1 MTTEEFPFTLVLAT
15 HNAGKVSEM
24 RRLLEALPVRVLTS
38 ADLAATPDVEEDAD
52 TLAGNAAKKARAF
65 LEATG
70 LPSLADDTGLSV
82 RALGGRPGVHSA
94 RYAGAACDAEAN
106 RTLLLR
112 EMRSAEDRSAAFTTV
127 VAYAHARGLLYFEGT
142 CTGRILR
149 AGRGAGG
156 FGYDCLFCADGH
168 SRSFAE
174 LTPAEKN
181 AVSHRGKALRA
192 FREYMHSRLGTGHD
206 RPDSTRS

>member
-1 MTTEEFPFTLVLAT
+1 MTTERLPLTLVLAT

-24 RRLLEALPVRVLTS
+24 RRLLEALPVRILTS
-38 ADLAATPDVEEDAD
+38 ADLAAAPEVEEDAD

-65 LEATG
+65 HEATG

-82 RALGGRPGVHSA
+82 RALDGRPGVHSA
-94 RYAGAACDAEAN
+94 RYAGAACDAAAN
-106 RTLLLR
+106 RKLLLK
-112 EMRSAEDRSAAFTTV
+112 EMRFAGDRSAAFTTV
-127 VAYAHARGLLYFEGT
+127 MAFANARGLLYFEGT

-149 AGRGAGG
+149 AERGAGG

-174 LTPAEKN
+174 LTPEQKN

-192 FREYMHSRLGTGHD
+192 FRDYMRSRL
-206 RPDSTRS
+206 RQS